1 MRMRVTSVMT
11 ARPVMATESTG
22 FKEIAGLMAEYRI
35 SAVPVVDEAG
45 RLVGLV
51 SETDLLLK
59 ETFATGDDRRHLLES
74 GRKRRE
80 RAKAGAL
87 LARDLMSSPAVA
99 IGPSALIT
107 EAARLMHDRNVK
119 RLPVVDDDGHLVGI
133 VTRGDLLRVFLR
145 PDSQI
150 RDEVVE
156 GLIVKTLWMD
166 PNNLEVQVAN
176 GVVDLSGEVDRKS
189 DIRVL
194 CNMIGGLDGV
204 VGVVERLCYRYDD
217 TRANFPLAA
226 WTPYHPGHRN

>member
-150 RDEVVE
+150 REEVVE

-217 TRANFPLAA
+217 TRANFPFAA
-226 WTPYHPGHRN
+226 WTPYYPGHRN